1 MNNQNQAEAMMAKAR
16 RASTSAQLL
25 LTHGD
30 AVGACDRAFYA
41 MLQAALAAM
50 ELAGV
55 SVSVKSEKDHV
66 RLFEAFSTYLART
79 QIAPVHMAETL
90 RRADGM
96 RHKTSLDF
104 YPISIEEASQQVE
117 EADRFVAFF
126 ESALTDEMRHLAFFK
141 ALSEGVVSGRRVRDV
156 TGLSWGEV
164 IVAMNRFG
172 LRLPRVDP
180 SLFLS
185 DERRAF
191 EDVVWEEIAR
201 RYHAMSAE
209 AAVAEEGE
217 GDQSVKVIS
226 RLNEDRSCDQI
237 DHQLLDRRN
246 WDFHCLIADAGIL
259 GQLVSSHLIDEVL
272 SNSSGVVVPDL
283 VATEAQMP
291 EKPFS
296 NEVGLLLQSG
306 KISIASTATGEMFR
320 AALKGDPSFRAR
332 DAVDRAIIDWLLDA
346 IDEMTVPVI
355 VLSSNSR
362 VAQLV
367 KNHNADAS
375 IFFISLGQF
384 HQVMLDRNSVSLEWT
399 NVMVISQDNP
409 ASGTD

>member
-1 MNNQNQAEAMMAKAR
+1 MNNRNQAEAMMAKAR
-16 RASTSAQLL
+16 RASVSAQLL

-41 MLQAALAAM
+41 MLQAALAVM
-50 ELAGV
+50 ELAGE
-55 SVSVKSEKDHV
+55 SVSVKSERDHV
-66 RLFEAFSTYLART
+66 RLFEAFSSYLTRT
-79 QIAPVHMAETL
+79 QFAPLHMVETL
-90 RRADGM
+90 RQSDQM
-96 RHKTSLDF
+96 RRKTYMDF

-126 ESALTDEMRHLAFFK
+126 ESALTDEMRHLALFK
-141 ALSEGVVSGRRVRDV
+141 ALSEGAVSGRHVIDV

-164 IVAMNRFG
+164 IVAMNRYG

-191 EDVVWEEIAR
+191 EDAVWEEIAR

-209 AAVAEEGE
+209 AAEVKKGE
-217 GDQSVKVIS
+217 GNLPVKLSS
-226 RLNEDRSCDQI
+226 RLNEDQSGVQSDCQSPERRS
-237 DHQLLDRRN
+237 R
-246 WDFHCLIADAGIL
+246 DFHCLIADAGIL
-259 GQLVSSHLIDEVL
+259 SQLVSCHLIDEVL
-272 SNSSGVVVPDL
+272 STSSRVVVPDL

-291 EKPFS
+291 GIPFS
-296 NEVGLLLQSG
+296 DEVGLLLQSG

-320 AALKGDPSFRAR
+320 AALEGDPSFRSR
-332 DAVDRAIIDWLLDA
+332 DAVDRAIVDWLLDA

-375 IFFISLGQF
+375 IF
-384 HQVMLDRNSVSLEWT
+384 
-399 NVMVISQDNP
+399 
-409 ASGTD
+409 